1 MSDDNFRKALSDAL
15 TTYYETSIPYI
26 EEHDFSPDFDK
37 KMEKLINRCKKPY
50 FKMINTM
57 SKKVACVAGVFLIA
71 SSVTIMSVDALRNR
85 IADLFVKQ
93 SKDHSIIR
101 YEGNDISPSSIE
113 DIYEI
118 TYDLSG
124 FDIVYTDYDNFSR
137 YTTYIKDN
145 TTIYFN
151 QYVKE
156 FYDVNVNT
164 EDAELS
170 TITINGHEAIYF
182 LDNRQYYHLI
192 WDNGDY
198 IISLSS
204 NIGKDALIDIAESVK
219 KVEK

>member
-26 EEHDFSPDFDK
+26 EEHDFSPEFDK
-37 KMEKLINRCKKPY
+37 KMEKLINRRKKPY

-124 FDIVYTDYDNFSR
+124 FEVIGNECNDFRRFTAYA
-137 YTTYIKDN
+137 KDD
-145 TTIYFN
+145 TAIYFK

-182 LDNRQYYHLI
+182 LNNLQYYHLI